1 MMQQMRDIIPYMLT
15 VGMIQL
21 IISFYHDQDNSTSSL
36 GRVAKCYK
44 NKTQTAIDRSSLW
57 AT

>member
-1 MMQQMRDIIPYMLT
+1 MRDIIPYMLT

-57 AT
+57 ATS

>member
-1 MMQQMRDIIPYMLT
+1 MRDIIPYMLT

-21 IISFYHDQDNSTSSL
+21 IISFYHDQDNSISSL
-36 GRVAKCYK
+36 GRVAKCSN
-44 NKTQTAIDRSSLW
+44 NKTLTAIDRLSLQ